1 MTIDLTPRTAA
12 FGRLRIAYDH
22 RVLQP
27 RPWTTAQS
35 VWAAELLHDAPPG
48 PVLELCAG
56 AGQIGLLALALA
68 GSDRNLVLVDRDA
81 VACGFARVNA
91 LRELPG
97 GAVDVRRS
105 PLESALA
112 PRERFAVI
120 IADPPWVPTSSVGR
134 FPRDP
139 ARAIDGGPDGL
150 AVAWVCL
157 DVIARHLLP
166 GGSAVVQL
174 GTPAQVDRVA
184 ERLDG
189 DPAAT
194 LRVAARR
201 SYGEQGILALV
212 RHR

>member
-1 MTIDLTPRTAA
+1 MTTELSRCSAA
-12 FGRLRIAYDH
+12 FGRLRIDYDH
-22 RVLQP
+22 RVLRP

-56 AGQIGLLALALA
+56 AGHIGLLALALA
-68 GSDRNLVLVDRDA
+68 GSRRDLVLVDRDA
-81 VACGFARVNA
+81 VACAFARVNA
-91 LRELPG
+91 SRELPAG
-97 GAVDVRRS
+97 VVDVRRS
-105 PLESALA
+105 RLETALA
-112 PRERFAVI
+112 PGERFAVI
-120 IADPPWVPTSSVGR
+120 LADPPWVPTAAVGR

-139 ARAIDGGPDGL
+139 VTAIDGGPDGL
-150 AVAWVCL
+150 TVAWVCL
-157 DVIARHLLP
+157 DVIAGHLLP

-174 GTPAQVDRVA
+174 GTAGQVDRVA
-184 ERLDG
+184 ERLAG

-201 SYGEQGILALV
+201 SYGARGILALV